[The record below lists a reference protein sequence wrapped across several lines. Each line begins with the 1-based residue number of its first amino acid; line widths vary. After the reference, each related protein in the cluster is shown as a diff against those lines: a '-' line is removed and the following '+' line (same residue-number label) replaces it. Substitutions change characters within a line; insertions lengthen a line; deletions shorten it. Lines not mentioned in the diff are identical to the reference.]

1 MGTTAYH
8 LTERQTEIVRLIGEG
23 KRNDDIAREL
33 GLSPGTVAS
42 HRVNCVRRLR
52 LRGAGALLRYA
63 SMHAQPGI
71 LVVKRSAIDD
81 LRLIAESLEQAGASR
96 YRGTV
101 ALRVWIE
108 RVARGD
114 R

>member
-1 MGTTAYH
+1 MGTTATH
-8 LTERQTEIVRLIGEG
+8 LTERQAEIVRLVGAG
-23 KRNDDIAREL
+23 KRNEDIAREL
-33 GLSPGTVAS
+33 GVSPGTVAS

-63 SMHAQPGI
+63 SMHAQPDV

-81 LRLIAESLEQAGASR
+81 LRLIAESFDKAGASW
-96 YRGTV
+96 YVGTV
-101 ALRVWIE
+101 ALRIWIE
-108 RVARGD
+108 RVARD